1 MAKHAAPPRRRH
13 SAQKHASHKGVTL
26 YTLGVLLV
34 AVSVLL
40 SLRFWPRR
48 IVDAVPPAAEVESP
62 AVSEELAVP
71 EPQPVVTTLR
81 FSATGDN
88 LIHKPI
94 YSQAA
99 RRAAEGEGYSF
110 DYCYRNLLDFYAQQD
125 INWINQETLC
135 SKELAPSTYPC
146 FSTPGECA
154 EALYRAGFRVFSLSN
169 NHTYDKGAA
178 GIAATLRFWE
188 TMPEDVITTGLW
200 KGEADYGRIPIQTV
214 DGVKIAY
221 LSYTEHTNGIPRNS
235 KMTANIIYT
244 SQQDVM
250 EQQVRAAR
258 QEADFVVVGV
268 HWGVEDSHNITQ
280 AQRTLAQSLA
290 DWGADVII
298 GTHPHVLQD
307 AEWRTA
313 ADGRNVFV
321 AYSLGNFL
329 STQSKP
335 DQLIGAV
342 LTLDLEQ
349 TTEPDGSVHCAV
361 RGPKLHVT
369 VTHYDA
375 GKSNVRTYL
384 FRDYTPELAQAHGVR
399 AAYPSFGYDYI
410 RQTAQTYINS
420 EFWSLRKACIRTP
433 DGQNGVFTM
442 YGVSKINIEPSLMM
456 ISVQDAEFKGNTM
469 ARYLQIFADTGVVV
483 DMISQSAPHGTS
495 MDFSFTA
502 YSSDLPLVMKAISAA
517 NLDKDAKA
525 SPLIS
530 VGYSKLNLF
539 GEEMV
544 TSCGV
549 AARALNALAMAGIE
563 VLLITTS
570 DLDISLLVRSENED
584 AAYETLKKAYEL

>member
-1 MAKHAAPPRRRH
+1 MAKHAKHAAPPRRRR
-13 SAQKHASHKGVTL
+13 SAQKHTSHKGVTL

-34 AVSVLL
+34 AVSALL
-40 SLRFWPRR
+40 SLRLWPRR
-48 IVDAVPPAAEVESP
+48 IVDAVPPATEAESP
-62 AVSEELAVP
+62 AVSEELVVP

-88 LIHKPI
+88 LIHAPI

-110 DYCYRNLLDFYAQQD
+110 DYCYANLLDFYAQQD

-169 NHTYDKGAA
+169 NHTYDKGAV
-178 GIAATLRFWE
+178 GIA
-188 TMPEDVITTGLW
+188 TGLW
-200 KGEADYGRIPIQTV
+200 KGEVDYGRIPIQTV

-290 DWGADVII
+290 DWGADEII

-349 TTEPDGSVHCAV
+349 TVEPDGSVRCAV

-384 FRDYTPELAQAHGVR
+384 FRDYTPELAKAHGVR
-399 AAYPSFGYDYI
+399 AAYPNFGYDYI

-420 EFWSLRKACIRTP
+420 EFL
-433 DGQNGVFTM
+433 
-442 YGVSKINIEPSLMM
+442 E
-456 ISVQDAEFKGNTM
+456 
-469 ARYLQIFADTGVVV
+469 
-483 DMISQSAPHGTS
+483 
-495 MDFSFTA
+495 
-502 YSSDLPLVMKAISAA
+502 
-517 NLDKDAKA
+517 
-525 SPLIS
+525 
-530 VGYSKLNLF
+530 
-539 GEEMV
+539 
-544 TSCGV
+544 
-549 AARALNALAMAGIE
+549 LA
-563 VLLITTS
+563 
-570 DLDISLLVRSENED
+570 
-584 AAYETLKKAYEL
+584 

>member
-1 MAKHAAPPRRRH
+1 MAKHAKHTAPPRRQH
-13 SAQKHASHKGVTL
+13 SAQKHTSHKGVTL

-88 LIHKPI
+88 LIHEPI

-110 DYCYRNLLDFYAQQD
+110 DYCYMNLLDFYAQQD

-335 DQLIGAV
+335 DQLFGAI
-342 LTLDLEQ
+342 LTLDLE
-349 TTEPDGSVHCAV
+349 
-361 RGPKLHVT
+361 
-369 VTHYDA
+369 
-375 GKSNVRTYL
+375 
-384 FRDYTPELAQAHGVR
+384 
-399 AAYPSFGYDYI
+399 
-410 RQTAQTYINS
+410 
-420 EFWSLRKACIRTP
+420 
-433 DGQNGVFTM
+433 
-442 YGVSKINIEPSLMM
+442 
-456 ISVQDAEFKGNTM
+456 
-469 ARYLQIFADTGVVV
+469 
-483 DMISQSAPHGTS
+483 
-495 MDFSFTA
+495 
-502 YSSDLPLVMKAISAA
+502 
-517 NLDKDAKA
+517 
-525 SPLIS
+525 
-530 VGYSKLNLF
+530 
-539 GEEMV
+539 
-544 TSCGV
+544 
-549 AARALNALAMAGIE
+549 
-563 VLLITTS
+563 
-570 DLDISLLVRSENED
+570 
-584 AAYETLKKAYEL
+584 